1 MRQRILRL
9 SRHPK
14 TRITIKYG
22 IVSAI
27 ATLIDL
33 VVLNGGI
40 KLFGLNPQLS
50 KTAAFTAATISVFPL
65 QQRWVFRLDKG
76 EGASPAKQWT
86 QYLLASIGGFVASQI
101 AITVADN
108 TWKGNLLAINA
119 ANFLG
124 FGTVWVF
131 KLFFF
136 QKVVFKVHEKQGIT
150 EVDEVLVE
158 DVAADAGSNETT
170 ALAER

>member
-1 MRQRILRL
+1 MRQKILRL

-27 ATLIDL
+27 ATVIDL

-40 KLFGLNPQLS
+40 KLFNLNPQLS
-50 KTAAFTAATISVFPL
+50 KTAAFTAATVSVFPL
-65 QQRWVFRLDKG
+65 QQRWVFRLEKG
-76 EGASPAKQWT
+76 EGASSAKQWM

-101 AITVADN
+101 AITIADSI
-108 TWKGNLLAINA
+108 WKGNLLAINA

-131 KLFFF
+131 KLLFF
-136 QKVVFKVHEKQGIT
+136 QKVVFKVHEHQGVT
-150 EVDEVLVE
+150 DVDGVVVE
-158 DVAADAGSNETT
+158 DAADDAGGKETA
-170 ALAER
+170 ALAEG

>member
-1 MRQRILRL
+1 MRQKILRL

-14 TRITIKYG
+14 TRVTVKYG

-40 KLFGLNPQLS
+40 KILGLNPQLS
-50 KTAAFTAATISVFPL
+50 KTAAFTTATVSVFPL
-65 QQRWVFRLDKG
+65 QRRWVFRLEKG
-76 EGASPAKQWT
+76 EGSSSAKQWT
-86 QYLLASIGGFVASQI
+86 QYLLASIAGFVASQV
-101 AITVADN
+101 AITVADSV
-108 TWKGNLLAINA
+108 WKGNLLAINA

-131 KLFFF
+131 KLLFF
-136 QKVVFKVHEKQGIT
+136 QKVVFKVHEQQGIT
-150 EVDEVLVE
+150 DIEGVVIEG
-158 DVAADAGSNETT
+158 VAADTGSNEAA
-170 ALAER
+170 ALAEG

>member
-1 MRQRILRL
+1 MRQKILRL

-40 KLFGLNPQLS
+40 KIFGLNPQLS
-50 KTAAFTAATISVFPL
+50 KTAAFTAATVSVFPL
-65 QQRWVFRLDKG
+65 QQRWVFRLEKG
-76 EGASPAKQWT
+76 EGASATKQWT
-86 QYLLASIGGFVASQI
+86 QYLLASIGGFIASQI
-101 AITVADN
+101 AITIADSI
-108 TWKGNLLAINA
+108 WKGNLLAINA

-131 KLFFF
+131 KLLFF
-136 QKVVFKVHEKQGIT
+136 QKVVFKVHEQQGIT
-150 EVDEVLVE
+150 DVDELVV
-158 DVAADAGSNETT
+158 DNVAADSSGNEAA
-170 ALAER
+170 ALAEG